1 MINKTKERIYKYLSG
16 LLNEKEQT
24 KFLKEL
30 EISSTLKS
38 EYEKILKQIRNLN
51 QLSEIEVDE
60 DYLFTLLPKV
70 KSRLENNRLKPR
82 IIKLAYVIPIIIL
95 IVVLLFPIKRNNNTN
110 IFSFDSL
117 RNQISKKITLVDT
130 QNLNLYLNDYSFINR
145 NTQNSFIIE
154 LPGETENSKN
164 FYEFSKYYFS
174 ENTIP
179 VVDGNLF
186 LNKLTETDLNGIYKK
201 LINNKF
207 FRN

>member
-60 DYLFTLLPKV
+60 DYLSTLLPKV

-145 NTQNSFIIE
+145 NTQNSFIIK